1 MMFVTLEEA
10 KTQVRQG
17 LDVDDEQ
24 LMLLIQAASASVA
37 NYLKDQAPVVDSS
50 GEVDLQGIRPEVK
63 QATLIL
69 LAIFYRDPDGQ
80 SVADWSAGYL
90 PRPVTSIL
98 YPLRDPALA

>member
-10 KTQVRQG
+10 KEQVRQT
-17 LDVDDEQ
+17 LDHDDEQ
-24 LMLLIQAASASVA
+24 LILLIQAASASVA
-37 NYLKDQAPVVDSS
+37 NYLKDHAPEVDSS
-50 GEVDLQGIRPEVK
+50 GDVDLQSLRPEVK
-63 QATLIL
+63 QATLML

-80 SVADWSAGYL
+80 SIADWSAGYL